1 MRGAAL
7 ARFEMGSEE
16 ASIPVPVTVQ
26 YKDSGPTSL
35 GLTAPVGIAGQARVN
50 SGADHAQ
57 SATHRR
63 NNQRRRGEPSRQA
76 MRPRTTSP

>member
-1 MRGAAL
+1 MREAAL

-35 GLTAPVGIAGQARVN
+35 GLTAAEGIATQAWVN
-50 SGADHAQ
+50 SAADHAQ

-63 NNQRRRGEPSRQA
+63 EDQRRRGEPSRQA

>member
-1 MRGAAL
+1 MREAVL
-7 ARFEMGSEE
+7 ARIEFGSET

-26 YKDSGPTSL
+26 YKDSSPTSV
-35 GLTAPVGIAGQARVN
+35 GLTAPVEIAIQARVN

-63 NNQRRRGEPSRQA
+63 NDQRRRGEPSPQA